1 MPELKETAFDAFLAA
16 LKRLDY
22 TGYAEQYPPFGS
34 WEEFGG
40 KGREILA
47 AWRRSFRL
55 TREAGL
61 FVNVPFCRSRCRFCF
76 LPVTAIGSSGP
87 ARERS
92 FADYL
97 SALDREAGL
106 YSKIFKNIRMSTLY
120 IGGGTPSLMT
130 PAETLKFFALLR
142 RRFNIPR
149 GCQVVLELHP
159 DDVTDEKLSAY
170 KACGVS
176 RVCIGVQ
183 SMDEKVLSANSR
195 RQGLGRVAAAH
206 TALKAHG
213 INGVNIDLICGLPG
227 QAKASFLRDLA
238 SVIALR
244 PDQVHLN
251 TFINTPYT
259 LHAIAGGRSGDE
271 RAVEAVRSEGFRL
284 LAEAGYRK
292 VDSDSM
298 GLTPGSRN
306 RQTTDLSGKRSILG
320 LGPGAVSRAFGAAR
334 YINRAGWEPYRALA
348 AKRTCPAEKGVFCGP
363 REEMIY
369 SAVTEFTDSLAVDLA
384 RFRRLHGKSFTEVF
398 PEQTRALKEA
408 GARLSGGS
416 LSLPAN
422 QWGLVRRLFY
432 QPGVMKTGLSNIGKT
447 SAKR

>member
-34 WEEFGG
+34 WGEFGG

-87 ARERS
+87 VRERS
-92 FADYL
+92 FARYL
-97 SALDREAGL
+97 SALDREAGI
-106 YSKIFKNIRMSTLY
+106 YSPVFRNIRMSTLY

-130 PAETLKFFALLR
+130 PAETAEFFALLR

-149 GCQVVLELHP
+149 SCQVVLELHP

-170 KACGVS
+170 RACGVS

-195 RQGLGRVAAAH
+195 RQGLGRVTAAH
-206 TALKAHG
+206 AALKAHG

-227 QAKASFLRDLA
+227 QGKASFLRDLA

-259 LHAIAGGRSGDE
+259 LHAMAGGRSGDE
-271 RAVEAVRSEGFRL
+271 RAVEAVRREGFRL

-298 GLTPGSRN
+298 GLTAGSRN

-348 AKRTCPAEKGVFCGP
+348 DKKISPAEKGIFCGA

-384 RFRRLHGKSFTEVF
+384 RFRRLHGISFAAAF
-398 PEQTRALKEA
+398 PEQVRLLKEA
-408 GARLSGGS
+408 GAQVSGSSLRLPSN
-416 LSLPAN
+416 L
-422 QWGLVRRLFY
+422 WGLVRLVFY
-432 QPGVMKTGLSNIGKT
+432 QPEVIRPALANIRKA